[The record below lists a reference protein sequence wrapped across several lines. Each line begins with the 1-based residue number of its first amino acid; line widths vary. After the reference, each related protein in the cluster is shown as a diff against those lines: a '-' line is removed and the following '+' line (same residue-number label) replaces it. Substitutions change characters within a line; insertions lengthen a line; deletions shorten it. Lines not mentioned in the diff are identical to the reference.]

1 MTTPGADLRPDG
13 AATIPAVLRSTADR
27 HGAIEAIADDGG
39 TRLDYARLLVE
50 VEQVAAA
57 LLARGLRPGDVV
69 AVWAPN
75 SARWAVAAL
84 GCLHVG
90 ITLVPVNTRYR
101 GEEAHHVLARSRAVG
116 LFVEHGFLGQDHLGM
131 LRGAGPLPG
140 LRTVVTLGEPRPE
153 GPVPEGAVGWAELPW
168 EEFLAGADSC
178 PHGAVAAAR
187 DAVTPDTRMQVMF
200 TSGTTGRP
208 KGVPHTHGQVVR
220 LYTTYTGNLG
230 LRAGDRYL
238 LVNPF
243 FHSFGLLAGLL
254 SCLVRGATA
263 LPVRR
268 LDPRSVLEL
277 IERERVTGI
286 PGPPTLYA
294 TLMNDPTRLQRDLSS
309 LRLAVTG
316 AAVIPSELIR
326 RMRSD
331 LGFRDILTAYGLTE
345 ITGVATM
352 CRLGDPDDLVESTS
366 GRAVDD
372 VEVAIDPVGG
382 DGSGEILVRGYNVMS
397 GYLGDPEAATAAALD
412 ADGWLHTGD
421 IGHLDEGG
429 NLHITGRLGDM
440 FIVGGFNVSPAEVEQ
455 LLCRHPAVSEAA
467 VVGVPDERLGEV
479 GRAFVVLRHGAA
491 PSTEEELLAWCRER
505 LANFKVPRSVVVLPE
520 LPRAATGKVAKAAL
534 REPALN
540 KNARPSAT
548 R

>member
-13 AATIPAVLRSTADR
+13 ASPITATIPAALCRTADL
-27 HGAIEAIADDGG
+27 HGSVEAIVDDGG
-39 TRLDYARLLVE
+39 TRLDYTELLAE
-50 VEQVAAA
+50 VERVAAA

-75 SARWAVAAL
+75 SARWALAAL

-101 GEEAHHVLARSRAVG
+101 GEEAHHVLTRSRAAG
-116 LFVEHGFLGQDHLGM
+116 LFVEHGFLGHDHLGM
-131 LRGAGPLPG
+131 LRGAGPLPD
-140 LRTVVTLGEPRPE
+140 LRTVVTLAEPRPDDE
-153 GPVPEGAVGWAELPW
+153 APEDAVGWD
-168 EEFLAGADSC
+168 EFLAGADGC
-178 PHGAVAAAR
+178 PDAAVAAAR
-187 DAVTPDTRMQVMF
+187 DGVTPDTVMQVMF

-220 LYTTYTGNLG
+220 LYTSYTGNLG

-243 FHSFGLLAGLL
+243 FHSFGLMAGLL
-254 SCLVRGATA
+254 SCLIRGATA
-263 LPVRR
+263 VPVRR
-268 LDPRSVLEL
+268 LDPPAVLEL
-277 IERERVTGI
+277 VERERVTGI

-294 TLMNDPTRLQRDLSS
+294 TLMNDPTRPQRDLSS

-316 AAVIPSELIR
+316 ASVIPSELIR

-345 ITGVATM
+345 ATGVATM
-352 CRLGDPDDLVESTS
+352 CRLGDPDDLVETTS

-372 VEVAIDPVGG
+372 VEVAIDPVGA
-382 DGSGEILVRGYNVMS
+382 DGSGEILVRGYNVMA
-397 GYLGDPEAATAAALD
+397 GYVEDPAATAAAVD

-421 IGHLDEGG
+421 VGRLDENG

-467 VVGVPDERLGEV
+467 VIGVPDERLGEV
-479 GRAFVVLRHGAA
+479 GRAYVVLRHDAQS
-491 PSTEEELLAWCRER
+491 PSEEELLGWCRER

-534 REPALN
+534 REPAV
-540 KNARPSAT
+540 PST
-548 R
+548 GG